1 MKHIQP
7 DLPSK
12 TSSISIKAPTSR
24 TDPNKTPENAKI
36 TPESYLKL
44 SDVRVIPIEDISPNP
59 FQPRK
64 NFDKDSLIRLA
75 DSIRRFGIL
84 QPITVRKNT
93 KNSNKSSKPYEI
105 ICGERRYRAAII
117 AGLASVPCCVLNTTD
132 INSAELSIIEN
143 LIRDDLNMFE
153 QAESFNLLIT
163 TFGMTQSEV
172 ANRVSLSQSAVA
184 NKIRLLNFEEN
195 ERNTMLKAGLTERH
209 ARALLRIS
217 NIATRGRFIDLII
230 KDKLNVASTESL
242 IDNYLDYIA
251 KHGDEPPKTEK
262 DKQKNRKYAVGILKD
277 LRVLTNTVEKAA
289 DTLRKSGIFVET
301 TSNETDE
308 QYNITIIIPKSQE
321 RFHVKH

>member
-1 MKHIQP
+1 
-7 DLPSK
+7 
-12 TSSISIKAPTSR
+12 
-24 TDPNKTPENAKI
+24 
-36 TPESYLKL
+36 
-44 SDVRVIPIEDISPNP
+44 
-59 FQPRK
+59 
-64 NFDKDSLIRLA
+64 
-75 DSIRRFGIL
+75 
-84 QPITVRKNT
+84 
-93 KNSNKSSKPYEI
+93 
-105 ICGERRYRAAII
+105 
-117 AGLASVPCCVLNTTD
+117 
-132 INSAELSIIEN
+132 
-143 LIRDDLNMFE
+143 
-153 QAESFNLLIT
+153 
-163 TFGMTQSEV
+163 MTQSEV

-251 KHGDEPPKTEK
+251 KHGDEPPKNEK

-301 TSNETDE
+301 TSIETDE